1 MSDREPSTRGVP
13 GATSTIRRPPAVLTC
28 MLLAVLG
35 AGALIAAPATEPQ
48 AGAPEKQGEQP
59 SSEQDSRS
67 FTTAPAPMPPAA
79 VDRLVRAQTLIDL
92 HYPRPHFD
100 LSLELSDERGFL
112 TPDQRFDI
120 IARSDRSAFLLLLN
134 IDETGTVSVLYPIH
148 DRELRATTGLR
159 ETFQAVPPY
168 GTEYLKLFAFRQPP
182 AGLSRW
188 LERRIDALDPEF
200 DQLVRMLAETAGGAE
215 TRLEVVTLDA
225 RVGGDP

>member
-1 MSDREPSTRGVP
+1 MSDRVRQVSSAGH
-13 GATSTIRRPPAVLTC
+13 GSAAHRPRTVFAC
-28 MLLAVLG
+28 CLLALSS
-35 AGALIAAPATEPQ
+35 AAALTAAPAAEPQ
-48 AGAPEKQGEQP
+48 AGAPEEQGEQP
-59 SSEQDSRS
+59 SSEQNSRS
-67 FTTAPAPMPPAA
+67 FTAAPAPMPPAA
-79 VDRLVRAQTLIDL
+79 VDRLARAQTLIDL

-100 LSLELSDERGFL
+100 LSLELSDEHGFL

-188 LERRIDALDPEF
+188 LERRVDALDPEF

-225 RVGGDP
+225 RVGDDP